1 MEPEEVSGS
10 AKDSPGALTRRVL
23 IGRGA
28 AVAGGVALL
37 GAPADAAAKV
47 EHASAMLES
56 GHRVSL
62 TKSQMGTLKAVLADL
77 LPKDELGPGA
87 VEAGVHVYIDRA
99 LAGSYK
105 ALRPAYANLLP
116 LFEKAA
122 RSMGAKSYATLP
134 AAKRTKLLASF
145 EAGKPIGV
153 PHAQGAAVAG
163 GFALL
168 LEHMREGMFGD
179 PMYGGNRN
187 LSGWKLIGYPDI
199 LLTPTVEN
207 QRVNGRLK
215 PTGKTARAF
224 GGRPY
229 NGPPV

>member
-10 AKDSPGALTRRVL
+10 AENPSRTLTRRVL

-37 GAPADAAAKV
+37 GAPEDAAAKV
-47 EHASAMLES
+47 EHAGAMLES

-62 TKSQMGTLKAVLADL
+62 TRPQMGTLKAVLADL
-77 LPKDELGPGA
+77 LPKDNLGPGA

-99 LAGSYK
+99 LAGSYQ
-105 ALRPAYANLLP
+105 ASRPVYAKLLA
-116 LFEKAA
+116 LFEKSA

-199 LLTPTVEN
+199 LLTPTVQN
-207 QRVNGRLK
+207 QRVNGHVR
-215 PTGKTARAF
+215 PTGKTARTF